1 MDVATKYQRGYN
13 IESRSY
19 AGREV
24 MKFFFHLVWGRC
36 NIPDYFHGDWYSR
49 ESGKDIRTLVNAD
62 KWDSNEDDSELN
74 CEDIF
79 IHSNPGLQ
87 QDGNNVTML
96 MVKR

>member
-1 MDVATKYQRGYN
+1 MN
-13 IESRSY
+13 
-19 AGREV
+19 
-24 MKFFFHLVWGRC
+24 FLFHVVWGRC

-62 KWDSNEDDSELN
+62 KWDSNKYATILN

-79 IHSNPGLQ
+79 IHPNPGLQ

-96 MVKR
+96 MVTR